1 MRAVG
6 IITGIL
12 LMFIVAPINE
22 FAGYGYT
29 FGGAFETIVTTDPD
43 DMALATADDMDTLS
57 VIQALA
63 STKLGLFGL
72 LLQVLAPVQFVTGF
86 LLIIKERTGSIF
98 LSFLII
104 VALSGISAEIVGSVY
119 TSSFGTTNI
128 IGTVISVFVLIVG
141 ISMYIKTRKLLDENY

>member
-1 MRAVG
+1 MRAIG

-29 FGGAFETIVTTDPD
+29 FGGVFETIVATDPD
-43 DMALATADDMDTLS
+43 DMALTTADDINT
-57 VIQALA
+57 VTAIQTLA

-72 LLQVLAPVQFVTGF
+72 LLQLLAIVQFVTGF
-86 LLIIKERTGSIF
+86 LLIIKDRIGSVF

-119 TSSFGTTNI
+119 TSSFGTINI

-141 ISMYIKTRKLLDENY
+141 ISMFLQTRKLADKNY

>member
-1 MRAVG
+1 MRAIG

-12 LMFIVAPINE
+12 LMFIVAPINI

-29 FGGAFETIVTTDPD
+29 FGGAFEVIVTTDPD
-43 DMALATADDMDTLS
+43 DMALAEAEDMDTIT
-57 VIQALA
+57 VIQTLA
-63 STKLGLFGL
+63 ATKYGLFGL
-72 LLQVLAPVQFVTGF
+72 LLQVLAVVQFVTGF

-119 TSSFGTTNI
+119 SSSFGTTNI

-141 ISMYIKTRKLLDENY
+141 ISMYLKTRKSLDENY